1 MATQNITKTITGT
14 LRDTSKQANRALR
27 AQKRVPAI
35 LYGPEITENIN
46 FSVDEV
52 ELERILNKNQ
62 TKLQILTIEGKEYK
76 TLLKRTDFDPVT
88 DRPIHV
94 DFYVLSNKHRVTL
107 RVPIKIIGNPRGV
120 VEGGGR
126 LLQPMISVRIRVY
139 PEFIPT
145 EYVLDVSPLKIGDAL
160 HVKDLNLEG
169 IEPIDSVDRTIVT
182 IQRPKTA
189 LEIEAEELE
198 DDDEL
203 AEGEEAAEGEDSAE
217 TTEE

>member
-27 AQKRVPAI
+27 AEKRVPAI

-46 FSVDEV
+46 FSVDEI

-107 RVPIKIIGNPRGV
+107 RVPIKITGNARGV

-126 LLQPMISVRIRVY
+126 LLQPMVSVRIRVY

-145 EYVLDVSPLKIGDAL
+145 EYVLDVTSLKIGDAL

-182 IQRPKTA
+182 IQRPKAA
-189 LEIEAEELE
+189 LEVDTEELE
-198 DDDEL
+198 DDEL

-217 TTEE
+217 STEE